1 MISLEG
7 VGGDGR
13 GSRRF
18 MNACYLTKPCD
29 CDAGSGKYHALLSL
43 SDAELGIIHPSIPIR
58 L

>member
-1 MISLEG
+1 MEG